1 MSLPVQ
7 SVSISEL
14 DFSEIKK
21 SLISYFKTSDSEF
34 KDWDYAGS
42 NLNTLID
49 VLAHNTHYNAMLS
62 HLAINET
69 FIDSAQLR
77 QNVVS
82 AAKLIGYTPRSVIS
96 AKATINIQVQL
107 FDSTDEE
114 YIIPRGS
121 AFSGN
126 LSNAQTGKNYNFT
139 NLDDIKCKKIPQTNT
154 YVAENVVLHQGYLE
168 TVNMQINNLLNKN
181 EYIID
186 NTEIDANTLKVSVYP
201 EKSSQYLEVY
211 SKFADVAGINENSL
225 IYFLYENY
233 ESKYVVSFGN
243 NIFGKRPDNLNILQ
257 LQYLVSDGDK
267 ANKITQFTYTDFLD
281 TTAVAN
287 IQTETVNNSS
297 GGAAR
302 EQIDSIKYNAPI
314 QYIAQNRAVT
324 ADDYKAL
331 IYAQYPNTG
340 TVSVWGGEDNI
351 PAHYGKV
358 FICIRPNSKEDE
370 TVPLQDKLEIL
381 NFLRGKKV
389 MSIIPEIVD
398 PEYIDIV
405 IDVLFKYNPNQT
417 NLATSEIEK
426 AIKEKIV
433 SFNEDYLQSFD
444 GIFRHSMLSRVVD
457 TSLPCII
464 NSLIRVFVSK
474 KITFDANRP
483 KEIILKY
490 GTTLQIDDD
499 RVVINSS
506 GFYKDGILLYFG
518 DRADVNDAN
527 RRILTLY
534 YYDNATSKRV
544 VVNNYAGEV
553 DMHNGIAKILPIFV
567 DDRSTDSNPN
577 NTIQTVYLDMIPI
590 SNDIVSQRNQLIRIN
605 TNRMYVYGEVDAV
618 SVAGSNKSI
627 DYHTFTRDRM

>member
-34 KDWDYAGS
+34 KDWDYTGS

-107 FDSTDEE
+107 FDSTPEE
-114 YIIPRGS
+114 HVIPRGS

-126 LSNAQTGKNYNFT
+126 LSNTQTGKNYNFT
-139 NLDDIKCKKIPQTNT
+139 NLEDIKCKKLAQTNT
-154 YVAENVVLHQGYLE
+154 YVAENVVLHQGYIE

-181 EYIID
+181 EYVID
-186 NTEIDANTLKVSVYP
+186 NKEIDTNTLKVIVYP

-211 SKFADVAGINENSL
+211 SRFTDVTGINETSL

-243 NIFGKRPDNLNILQ
+243 NVFGKRPDNLNILR

-281 TTAVAN
+281 TTKVSN
-287 IQTETVNNSS
+287 IQTETVSISS

-302 EQIDSIKYNAPI
+302 EEINSIKYNAPI

-331 IYAQYPNTG
+331 IYAQYPNAG
-340 TVSVWGGEDNI
+340 TISVWGGEDNI
-351 PAHYGKV
+351 PAQYGKV
-358 FICIRPNSKEDE
+358 FICIRPNSTSDDV
-370 TVPLQDKLEIL
+370 VPLQDKLEIL
-381 NFLRGKKV
+381 SFLRGKKV

-405 IDVLFKYNPNQT
+405 IDVLFKYNPNLT
-417 NLATSEIEK
+417 DSATTEIER
-426 AIKEKIV
+426 AIREKIV
-433 SFNEDYLQSFD
+433 SFNNDYLQSFD

-457 TSLPCII
+457 TSLPCVL

-474 KITFDANRP
+474 QIVFDSNSP

-490 GTTLQIDDD
+490 GTALQIDDD
-499 RVVINSS
+499 KVVINSS
-506 GFYKDGILLYFG
+506 GFYKDGILHYFG
-518 DRADVNDAN
+518 DRADVNDMN
-527 RRILTLY
+527 RRILTLF
-534 YYDNATSKRV
+534 YYDTASNKNII
-544 VVNNYAGEV
+544 VNNNAGEV
-553 DMHNGIAKILPIFV
+553 DLSNGIAKILPITV
-567 DDRSTDSNPN
+567 DDMSTDANTN
-577 NTIQTVYLDMIPI
+577 NTTQTVYLDMIPI
-590 SNDIVSQRNQLIRIN
+590 SNDIISQRNQLIRIN
-605 TNRMYVYGEVDAV
+605 TNRMFVYGEVDIV

-627 DYHTFTRDRM
+627 DYSTFTRDRM

>member
-7 SVSISEL
+7 SVSTSEL

-34 KDWDYAGS
+34 KDWDYTGS

-96 AKATINIQVQL
+96 ASATINIQVRL
-107 FDSTDEE
+107 FESTQEE
-114 YIIPRGS
+114 YVIPRGS
-121 AFSGN
+121 SFSGN
-126 LSNAQTGKNYNFT
+126 LSNTQTGKNYNFT
-139 NLDDIKCKKIPQTNT
+139 NLEDIKCKRLAQTDT
-154 YVAENVVLHQGYLE
+154 YVAENVVLHQGYIE
-168 TVNMQINNLLNKN
+168 TINTQINNLLNKN

-186 NTEIDANTLKVSVYP
+186 NKQIDINTLKVVVYP

-211 SKFADVAGINENSL
+211 SKFADVAGINETSL

-243 NIFGKRPDNLNILQ
+243 NVFGKRPDNLNILR
-257 LQYLVSDGDK
+257 LQYLVSDGDN

-281 TTAVAN
+281 TTKVSN
-287 IQTETVNNSS
+287 IQVETVNISS
-297 GGAAR
+297 GGGAR
-302 EQIDSIKYNAPI
+302 EEISSIKYNAPI

-331 IYAQYPNTG
+331 IYTQYPNTG
-340 TVSVWGGEDNI
+340 TISVWGGEDNI
-351 PAHYGKV
+351 PVQYGKV
-358 FICIRPNSKEDE
+358 FICIRPNSRNDDII
-370 TVPLQDKLEIL
+370 PINDKLQIL
-381 NFLRGKKV
+381 NFLKGKKV
-389 MSIIPEIVD
+389 MSIMPEIVD

-405 IDVLFKYNPNQT
+405 IDVLFKYNPNLT
-417 NLATSEIEK
+417 DSATTEIEK
-426 AIKEKIV
+426 TIKEKII
-433 SFNEDYLQSFD
+433 SFNNDYLQSFD
-444 GIFRHSMLSRVVD
+444 GIFRHSMLSRIVD
-457 TSLPCII
+457 TSLPCVL

-474 KITFDANRP
+474 QITFDSNRP

-490 GTTLQIDDD
+490 GAALQIDDNK
-499 RVVINSS
+499 VVINST
-506 GFYKDGILLYFG
+506 GFYKDGILHYFG
-518 DRADVNDAN
+518 DRADINDSN

-534 YYDNATSKRV
+534 YYDAASNKNIV
-544 VVNNYAGEV
+544 INNYVGEV
-553 DMHNGIAKILPIFV
+553 DLHNGIAKILPIAV
-567 DDRSTDSNPN
+567 DDKSTDSNPD
-577 NTIQTVYLDMIPI
+577 NTTQTVYLDMIPM
-590 SNDIVSQRNQLIRIN
+590 SNDIISQRNQLIRIN
-605 TNRMYVYGEVDAV
+605 TDRMFVFGEVDIV
-618 SVAGSNKSI
+618 SAAGSNKSI
-627 DYHTFTRDRM
+627 DYRTFTRDRM

>member
-139 NLDDIKCKKIPQTNT
+139 NLEDIKCKKIPQTNT

-567 DDRSTDSNPN
+567 DDMSTDSNPN
-577 NTIQTVYLDMIPI
+577 KTIQTVYLDMIPI

>member
-139 NLDDIKCKKIPQTNT
+139 NLEDIKCKKIPQTNT

-567 DDRSTDSNPN
+567 DDMSTDSNPN
-577 NTIQTVYLDMIPI
+577 KTIQTVYLDMIPI

-618 SVAGSNKSI
+618 SVAGSNKSV
-627 DYHTFTRDRM
+627 DYRTFTRDRM

>member
-96 AKATINIQVQL
+96 SKATINIQIQL
-107 FDSTDEE
+107 FDSTPEE
-114 YIIPRGS
+114 YVIARGTS
-121 AFSGN
+121 FSGN
-126 LSNAQTGKNYNFT
+126 LSNTQTGKNYNFT
-139 NLDDIKCKKIPQTNT
+139 NLEDIKCKKVPQTNT
-154 YVAENVVLHQGYLE
+154 YVAENVVLHQGYIE
-168 TVNMQINNLLNKN
+168 TVNMQINNLLTKN

-186 NTEIDANTLKVSVYP
+186 NTEIDTNTLKVTVYP

-281 TTAVAN
+281 TSKVSN
-287 IQTETVNNSS
+287 IQTETVNISS

-302 EQIDSIKYNAPI
+302 EQINSIKYNAPI

-340 TVSVWGGEDNI
+340 TISVWGGEDNI
-351 PAHYGKV
+351 PAQYGKV
-358 FICIRPNSKEDE
+358 FICIKPNSTEDE

-381 NFLRGKKV
+381 NFLKGKKV

-417 NLATSEIEK
+417 NLATTEVER
-426 AIKEKIV
+426 AVKEKIV
-433 SFNEDYLQSFD
+433 SFNDDYLQSFD

-457 TSLPCII
+457 TSLPCVL

-490 GTTLQIDDD
+490 GTSLQIDDD

-506 GFYKDGILLYFG
+506 GFYKDGILHYFG

-534 YYDNATSKRV
+534 YYDNATSQRV

-553 DMHNGIAKILPIFV
+553 DMHNGIAKILPIIV
-567 DDRSTDSNPN
+567 DDTSTDSNPN
-577 NTIQTVYLDMIPI
+577 NTTQTVYLDLIPI
-590 SNDIVSQRNQLIRIN
+590 SNDIISQRNQLIRIN

-618 SVAGSNKSI
+618 SVAGSNKSV
-627 DYHTFTRDRM
+627 DYRTFTRDRM

>member
-107 FDSTDEE
+107 FDSADEE

>member
-139 NLDDIKCKKIPQTNT
+139 NLEDIKCKKIPQTNT

-567 DDRSTDSNPN
+567 DDMSTDSNPN

>member
-34 KDWDYAGS
+34 KDWDYTGS

-107 FDSTDEE
+107 FDSTPEE
-114 YIIPRGS
+114 YVIPRGS

-126 LSNAQTGKNYNFT
+126 LSNTQTGKNYNFT
-139 NLDDIKCKKIPQTNT
+139 NLEDIKCKKLAQTNT
-154 YVAENVVLHQGYLE
+154 YVAENVVLHQGYIE

-181 EYIID
+181 EYVID
-186 NTEIDANTLKVSVYP
+186 NKEIDTNTLKVIVYP

-211 SKFADVAGINENSL
+211 SRFTDVTGINETSL

-243 NIFGKRPDNLNILQ
+243 NVFGKRPDNLNILR

-281 TTAVAN
+281 TTKVSN
-287 IQTETVNNSS
+287 IQTETVSISS

-302 EQIDSIKYNAPI
+302 EEINSIKYNAPI

-331 IYAQYPNTG
+331 IYAQYPNAG
-340 TVSVWGGEDNI
+340 TISVWGGEDNI
-351 PAHYGKV
+351 PAQYGKV
-358 FICIRPNSKEDE
+358 FICIRPNSTSDDV
-370 TVPLQDKLEIL
+370 VPLQDKLEIL
-381 NFLRGKKV
+381 SFLRGKKV

-405 IDVLFKYNPNQT
+405 IDVLFKYNPNLT
-417 NLATSEIEK
+417 DSATTEIER
-426 AIKEKIV
+426 AIREKIV
-433 SFNEDYLQSFD
+433 SFNNDYLQSFD

-457 TSLPCII
+457 TSLPCVL

-474 KITFDANRP
+474 QIVFDSNSP

-490 GTTLQIDDD
+490 GTALQIDDD
-499 RVVINSS
+499 KVVINSS
-506 GFYKDGILLYFG
+506 GFYKDGILHYFG
-518 DRADVNDAN
+518 DRADVNDMN
-527 RRILTLY
+527 RRILTLF
-534 YYDNATSKRV
+534 YYDTASNKNII
-544 VVNNYAGEV
+544 VNNNAGEV
-553 DMHNGIAKILPIFV
+553 DLSNGIAKILPITV
-567 DDRSTDSNPN
+567 DDMSTDANTN
-577 NTIQTVYLDMIPI
+577 NTTQTVYLDMIPI
-590 SNDIVSQRNQLIRIN
+590 SNDIISQRNQLIRIN
-605 TNRMYVYGEVDAV
+605 TNRMFVYGEVDIV

-627 DYHTFTRDRM
+627 DYSTFTRDRM